1 MSKPENLKHLLHI
14 CLVICCF
21 LATVSCS
28 VSSSDSLKAN
38 VLLYWPTD
46 ESDPVYKEWTKVA
59 VKELRRQGI
68 RGDVSVHFAHAT
80 ERYEV
85 EERPMLNELILHLR
99 ADGKMPDL
107 ILSYGDA
114 NRWLLVTDV
123 NSVAASI
130 PVVCYGTHFEDY
142 LPYQEELLLDNYDA
156 GRWDMV
162 TILDRLRLKENLD
175 LADSLSP
182 SAVKA
187 LYRPE
192 YISMYPHR
200 FITLLDV
207 ENLWT
212 DRIRYNDLCSQ
223 MAALDPDIYYD
234 NLEARVN
241 EDVIRHIARNQGR
254 IIFSC
259 RSVMS
264 PQWNLSPSANQ
275 VPTTW
280 AFFPQKSSNFFIQ
293 TKHDNKSRTLVDSP
307 SFMPYFTM
315 IAHDFLFNDK
325 CIGGYFTPFEEQ
337 IKDAVGAGK
346 RLLRGETPEE
356 IGTLEHT
363 PSYNINWDVVRG
375 FGLDVNRAPEWVNI
389 RNATLHD
396 RNPALCNTLKWTV
409 RTLLVAILI
418 WSAIFIYVLSR
429 KAHDNAVKLR
439 RYAERVLYNNGI
451 MKRIMEITEF
461 STWEMNDGF
470 NEDFSRISASDF
482 FMEKLRK
489 FFGITA
495 PGNYAIQAYCSLDRK
510 PPHWYMMRM
519 TVAAN
524 GDGTVSRKGIIVNND
539 KQKELEALAAETNRL
554 ITSVRTREG
563 FIASMNHEIR
573 TPLNSIVGYSQLLSM
588 PGMEFSPEEIGE
600 YVGAIEGNSAVLRH
614 TMDNIMTATLIGRN
628 LVKSHTETISLADFL
643 RPWTG
648 LGAESTY
655 GRRIVLQPGPEGLSV
670 SADRMMLTKVMD
682 NLFDN
687 AMRFSGAPSA
697 ITVGWDK
704 CAANGFSAEIR
715 VQDEG
720 EGIEPKYQRL
730 VFERFFKVDS
740 FTSGC
745 GLGLYIAKTFVELMD
760 GRITVESKPGSGS
773 VFKIRL
779 R

>member
-1 MSKPENLKHLLHI
+1 M
-14 CLVICCF
+14 
-21 LATVSCS
+21 
-28 VSSSDSLKAN
+28 KAN

-46 ESDPVYKEWTKVA
+46 ESDPVYIEWTKIA
-59 VKELRRQGI
+59 ERELRRQGI
-68 RGDVSVHFAHAT
+68 HGEVSVHFAHAT
-80 ERYEV
+80 ERYETV
-85 EERPMLNELILHLR
+85 ERPMLNELILHLR
-99 ADGKMPDL
+99 AQGKMPDL

-175 LADSLSP
+175 FADSLSP

-223 MAALDPDIYYD
+223 MALLDPDIYYD
-234 NLEARVN
+234 NLQARVN
-241 EDVIRHIARNQGR
+241 EDVIRNIARDQKR
-254 IIFSC
+254 IVFSC

-280 AFFPQKSSNFFIQ
+280 AFFPQKSANFFIQ
-293 TKHDNKSRTLVDSP
+293 GKHDNKSRTLVDSP

-315 IAHDFLFNDK
+315 IAHDFLVNDK
-325 CIGGYFTPFEEQ
+325 CIGGYFTPYEEQ
-337 IKDAVGAGK
+337 IRDAVSAGK
-346 RLLRGETPEE
+346 RLLRGETPKE
-356 IGTLEHT
+356 IGTLEHR

-375 FGLDVNRAPEWVNI
+375 FGLDVNKVPQGVNLH
-389 RNATLHD
+389 NVTLRD
-396 RNPALCNTLKWTV
+396 RNPGLYGILKWTIIIV
-409 RTLLVAILI
+409 LVSILI
-418 WSAIFIYVLSR
+418 WSAIITWILSG
-429 KAHDNAVKLR
+429 KARDNAVKMR
-439 RYAERVLYNNGI
+439 RYAENVIYNNGL

-470 NEDFSRISASDF
+470 NEDYSRISASDF

-489 FFGITA
+489 FFAITV

-510 PPHWYMMRM
+510 PAHWYMIRM

-539 KQKELEALAAETNRL
+539 KQKELEAVAAETNRL

-588 PGMEFSPEEIGE
+588 PGMEFSREEFGE
-600 YVGAIEGNSAVLRH
+600 YIEAIGSNSSVLRH
-614 TMDNIMTATLIGRN
+614 TMDNIMTANLISRN
-628 LVKSHTETISLADFL
+628 MTKSRPETIFLADFL

-648 LGAESTY
+648 LGAEGTY

-682 NLFDN
+682 NLLDN
-687 AMRFSGAPSA
+687 AIRFSDAPSA
-697 ITVGWDK
+697 VTVGWDRSDAQG
-704 CAANGFSAEIR
+704 CSAEIWVR
-715 VQDEG
+715 DEG
-720 EGIEPKYQRL
+720 MGIEPKYHKL
-730 VFERFFKVDS
+730 IFERFFKVDS

-745 GLGLYIAKTFVELMD
+745 GLGLYIARTFVELMG
-760 GRITVESKPGSGS
+760 GRISVGSRPGSGS

-779 R
+779 K